1 MSDRKH
7 LIVGGPMDGQ
17 LTTFVGHVMFCRI
30 PPGIKPLSEALD
42 SGEPDP
48 KVFGRYEFD
57 GLVWEWKG

>member
-1 MSDRKH
+1 
-7 LIVGGPMDGQ
+7 MDGQ